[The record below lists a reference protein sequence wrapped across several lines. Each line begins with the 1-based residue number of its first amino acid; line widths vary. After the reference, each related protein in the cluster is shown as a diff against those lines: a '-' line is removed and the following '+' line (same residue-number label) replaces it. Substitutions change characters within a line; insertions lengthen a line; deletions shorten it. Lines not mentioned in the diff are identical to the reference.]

1 MDDSSFFVWSFAVF
15 LIGLIVSLLRYEKWV
30 ALVWAALCFI
40 LYVDLRKRMRKD
52 RKSNIKTYRA
62 MAKRERDRKDKLK
75 RYRAMAKRE
84 KEDKEMAVYEKKY
97 GKI

>member
-1 MDDSSFFVWSFAVF
+1 M
-15 LIGLIVSLLRYEKWV
+15 K
-30 ALVWAALCFI
+30 
-40 LYVDLRKRMRKD
+40 KD

-62 MAKRERDRKDKLK
+62 KAKREKERKDKLK

-84 KEDKEMAVYEKKY
+84 KEDKEMAIYEKKY